1 MEETRSTA
9 VEGRIQGRSGSRGG
23 AEPVE
28 GCVAA
33 FGRRRRLRWVGAAD
47 GGGGLVPGEVAAASS
62 QVRRLDLKRGIARV
76 QVFLESFDSNGT
88 TSLD

>member
-1 MEETRSTA
+1 M
-9 VEGRIQGRSGSRGG
+9 
-23 AEPVE
+23 E

-47 GGGGLVPGEVAAASS
+47 GGGGLVPGEVAAALS

-76 QVFLESFDSNGT
+76 PVLLPERVTYQLKLSRSTQTARLV
-88 TSLD
+88 